1 MPADTYNGE
10 WSQEKRDRRQGAAA
24 RATQVENALRSSG
37 DSIDSIL
44 ASLGITN
51 QKEHGMA
58 LYNQYGP
65 NGLYSTYGT
74 GAIAGANY
82 DWSGGKRWDPTYIT
96 ADYAPGGRVN
106 SDSGGTIAGNTG
118 KWVGISGDE
127 YKSRDRNQGY
137 IDKYGEGNFNPWRIE
152 QLAHDQKTGDVNR
165 DKTTGMLYN
174 DPNNDPTQRQY
185 FDEKYQNVSAPGGVR
200 GGSNVG
206 GSIGGS
212 GLGSIYDSI
221 FGTSPLRPKLRGQVR
236 ANPAGFKAYDPNKSV
251 NPYQV

>member
-1 MPADTYNGE
+1 MPLDTYNGQ

-37 DSIDSIL
+37 EPIDKIL

-82 DWSGGKRWDPTYIT
+82 DWTGGKRWDPTYIT
-96 ADYAPGGRVN
+96 ADYQPGGRVN
-106 SDSGGTIAGNTG
+106 SDPYGNIQGNTG
-118 KWVGISGDE
+118 KWVGISNSE
-127 YKSRDRNQGY
+127 YQSRDRNQGY

-152 QLAHDQKTGDVNR
+152 QLAHDQRTGDVNR
-165 DKTTGMLYN
+165 DKTTGMWYN
-174 DPNNDPTQRQY
+174 DPGNDPSQRQY
-185 FDEKYQNVSAPGGVR
+185 FDEKYQNVSAPGVTGR
-200 GGSNVG
+200 SNVG
-206 GSIGGS
+206 SGGS

-221 FGTSPLRPKLRGQVR
+221 FGTSPLRPKLRGGIAR
-236 ANPAGFKAYDPNKSV
+236 ANPTGFKAYDPNKAV
-251 NPYQV
+251 NPYQAQA